1 MLNTVV
7 SLAIFT
13 LLFTA
18 IYKVLP
24 DIAIP
29 SRDLVLSAFVTAVLF
44 TIRKSLI
51 GILVARRPVRPMARP
66 AR

>member
-1 MLNTVV
+1 MFFRDCPPARELVGYAYTVV

-24 DIAIP
+24 DTAIP
-29 SRDLVLSAFVTAVLF
+29 SRDH
-44 TIRKSLI
+44 
-51 GILVARRPVRPMARP
+51 
-66 AR
+66 